1 MQRIN
6 VSSGSPWESLVGYS
20 RAVRKGPFV
29 FVSGTTASDEEGN
42 VVGLNDPH
50 AQAVFIFQKIA
61 TALKKC
67 GASLSDI
74 VRTRMFV
81 TNIKDWEAV
90 GKAHADVLGDVLPT
104 STLVEVSKLVHADL
118 LVEIEVDAI
127 VNEA

>member
-1 MQRIN
+1 MKRFN
-6 VSSGSPWESLVGYS
+6 ASSGSPWESLVGYS

-29 FVSGTTASDEEGN
+29 CVSGTTASDEEGN
-42 VVGLNDPH
+42 VIGLGDPH

-61 TALKKC
+61 TALQKC

-90 GKAHADVLGDVLPT
+90 GKVHADVLGDVRPA
-104 STLVEVSKLVHADL
+104 STLVEVSKLVHPDL

>member
-1 MQRIN
+1 MKRIN

-42 VVGLNDPH
+42 VIGLGDSH
-50 AQAVFIFQKIA
+50 AQAVLIFQKIA
-61 TALKKC
+61 TALQKC
-67 GASLSDI
+67 GASLSDV

-90 GKAHADVLGDVLPT
+90 GKAHADVLGDVQPT
-104 STLVEVSKLVHADL
+104 STLVEVSKLVHPDL

>member
-1 MQRIN
+1 MKRIN

-20 RAVRKGPFV
+20 RAVRKGSFV
-29 FVSGTTASDEEGN
+29 CVSGTTASDEEGN
-42 VVGLNDPH
+42 VIGRGDPH

-61 TALKKC
+61 TALQKC
-67 GASLSDI
+67 GASLSDV

-90 GKAHADVLGDVLPT
+90 GKVHADVLGDVQPA
-104 STLVEVSKLVHADL
+104 STLVEVSKLVHPDL